1 MPNWCDCTYK
11 CVGDLKEVK
20 SLYKIL
26 KYIDRRKT
34 SIEKNGFGKWGY
46 PFSSGTH
53 CLQKGDAAHVPLELS
68 DLRLSGLSAGE
79 GLCPCHPFPPH
90 RPQGV
95 SAAAGVSGVRPCHA
109 GGAGSAAGYDGHLLA
124 LGPLW
129 RAYRRWNTLSIS
141 AATGC
146 WESCS
151 GTTPPPKWT

>member
-46 PFSSGTH
+46 PLSSGTH

-68 DLRLSGLSAGE
+68 DLRLSGLIIIFS
-79 GLCPCHPFPPH
+79 LSVN
-90 RPQGV
+90 PQLGV
-95 SAAAGVSGVRPCHA
+95 SRKEYEILSKKNSH
-109 GGAGSAAGYDGHLLA
+109 
-124 LGPLW
+124 PLKYIFKRKNRDVVYIPRMMQVANISRNVTTW
-129 RAYRRWNTLSIS
+129 IRAMMIRSILQLS
-141 AATGC
+141 
-146 WESCS
+146 
-151 GTTPPPKWT
+151 KKRLNVFLR